1 MGGHTT
7 IPILFRAVVCQTP
20 TSCALSRAHG
30 PFLWLDDLCSTS
42 LPFHP
47 IGWVLSQAPP
57 TRRLHGYDF
66 CNCFLHPSRTHRR
79 RTPAAGSH
87 KSSPS
92 TKRRSH
98 NSKAMCP
105 IQGMRPRPP
114 RILINHAPSS
124 SSTFTP
130 FSTHRSLVTSCCQRP
145 ALHKAPHTDRV
156 ACHVNCQR
164 PALHSRAS
172 HRARCPLDRL
182 AAMTLRDL

>member
-1 MGGHTT
+1 MWVGVEVRICYVHLNSRTMGGQIT

-47 IGWVLSQAPP
+47 IGWVPSQALP
-57 TRRLHGYDF
+57 TRRLHGYDICF
-66 CNCFLHPSRTHRR
+66 AIVFLHPSRTHRR

-92 TKRRSH
+92 TKRRSQ

-114 RILINHAPSS
+114 RILINLHAGSLGSS
-124 SSTFTP
+124 QAFFDTP
-130 FSTHRSLVTSCCQRP
+130 IACHVLLPT
-145 ALHKAPHTDRV
+145 LHKAPH
-156 ACHVNCQR
+156 A
-164 PALHSRAS
+164 
-172 HRARCPLDRL
+172 DRL
-182 AAMTLRDL
+182 